1 MFIQIILD
9 CDTHRSCKQTQAA
22 LDSLSLGV
30 PGRRRH
36 RRRRF
41 RFFCRRAFLPT
52 HANLSTSKQCTR
64 ARHEAP
70 AKRTLAWA
78 RALSRACAASSLR
91 VGPAASSSTAGA
103 SDDADAVAR
112 AGVGAGAG
120 AGIEADAG
128 DGMDGVNPASRL
140 STEAVRNGTRGK
152 SGGPRGEAANAAA
165 TDKLPTD

>member
-1 MFIQIILD
+1 MFIQIILG
-9 CDTHRSCKQTQAA
+9 CDTNRSCKQPGGIG
-22 LDSLSLGV
+22 LPLGV

-41 RFFCRRAFLPT
+41 RFFCRSAFLPT
-52 HANLSTSKQCTR
+52 HANLSASKQCAR
-64 ARHEAP
+64 ARHEAS
-70 AKRTLAWA
+70 AKRTLACA

-112 AGVGAGAG
+112 AGVGASAG
-120 AGIEADAG
+120 AGTGTEADAG

-140 STEAVRNGTRGK
+140 STEAVRNGTCGK
-152 SGGPRGEAANAAA
+152 SGGLCGEAANAAA